1 MRAEGWGLDQV
12 KLRVPQGPIPT
23 VIGVLA
29 SVVLGGVFVVAGI
42 LKSAD
47 PQLFAQQIRGYQM
60 VPNALSVPMAYGFIV
75 VELLLGIAAILQIA
89 RKRAVVSIMALLIIF
104 IFATAWA
111 WAHGNA
117 EECGC
122 FGRAAARGPQG
133 VILEDILFLLIGGVA
148 LAFPGFTGMGA
159 ARRIAFAI
167 MVPLLPLMPLW
178 MPSAAIDAWV
188 TPIRPGANLRDMA
201 VDGIREP
208 IAEGRTLLALFGPDC
223 EACDRSIATLDRIA
237 GTEGAPTVAAVF
249 AGDNQARRAYVLEHV
264 PAFPVGYSPEK
275 ALRQYYRRLPVFILM
290 NEGIVE
296 RAWWIEPPDPNQV
309 AAASMANRIGS

>member
-1 MRAEGWGLDQV
+1 V
-12 KLRVPQGPIPT
+12 KLRVPQGPIST
-23 VIGVLA
+23 AIGVIA
-29 SVVLGGVFVVAGI
+29 SVVLGGVFVVAGL

-60 VPNALSVPMAYGFIV
+60 APDSLSLPMAYGFILI
-75 VELLLGIAAILQIA
+75 ELLLGIAAILQIA
-89 RKRAVVSIMALLIIF
+89 RKRAVISIMALLVIF

-117 EECGC
+117 EDCGC

-133 VILEDILFLLIGGVA
+133 VILEDILFLLIGAVA
-148 LAFPGFTGMGA
+148 FVCPELKNWKT
-159 ARRIAFAI
+159 ARRTAFAI
-167 MVPLLPLMPLW
+167 VTPILLSMPLW
-178 MPSAAIDAWV
+178 MPGAAIDAWV
-188 TPIRPGANLRDMA
+188 TPIKPGANLRDMA

-208 IAEGRTLLALFGPDC
+208 IAQGRTLLALFGPNC

-237 GTEGAPTVAAVF
+237 GTDGAPTVAAVF

-296 RAWWIEPPDPNQV
+296 RAWWIEPPDPTQV
-309 AAASMANRIGS
+309 AAASMAHRTEG